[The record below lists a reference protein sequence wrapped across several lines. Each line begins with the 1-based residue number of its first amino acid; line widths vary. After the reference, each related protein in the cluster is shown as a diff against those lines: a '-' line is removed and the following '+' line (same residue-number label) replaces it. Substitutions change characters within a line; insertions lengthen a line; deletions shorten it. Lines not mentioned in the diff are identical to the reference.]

1 VTTDQCI
8 PSDNVTCYVIFLN
21 KCKNCRGNIDVNAA
35 VAGVA
40 TPSIWPAGVVLCW
53 WPPIFWQVFYF
64 FPSAKFLNTAS
75 RCHFHLQCA
84 QCTVFNSTD
93 EQNSLQIHTFSGKG
107 HSSSPDPTSIAAYG
121 ASILSLRHSTCDP
134 TLMSQWRWR
143 PWGGSLCSVL
153 SSVQM
158 QCPDPATTIKSAMVT
173 YIKTI
178 CLAFEICGAQG
189 CIYLQPPLSSTY
201 CVTTYA
207 TVIRKQVDFKAS
219 T

>member
-1 VTTDQCI
+1 MTTDQCI

-35 VAGVA
+35 VAEVA
-40 TPSIWPAGVVLCW
+40 TPNIWPAGVVLCW

-134 TLMSQWRWR
+134 PNVPVALTPMRGKPVFNTVTVDVSMLTYLCVFLVVGRSQMA
-143 PWGGSLCSVL
+143 VL
-153 SSVQM
+153 
-158 QCPDPATTIKSAMVT
+158 TH
-173 YIKTI
+173 
-178 CLAFEICGAQG
+178 
-189 CIYLQPPLSSTY
+189 
-201 CVTTYA
+201 
-207 TVIRKQVDFKAS
+207 
-219 T
+219 

>member
-1 VTTDQCI
+1 M
-8 PSDNVTCYVIFLN
+8 
-21 KCKNCRGNIDVNAA
+21 
-35 VAGVA
+35 
-40 TPSIWPAGVVLCW
+40 
-53 WPPIFWQVFYF
+53 FYF

-134 TLMSQWRWR
+134 PNVPVALTPMRGK
-143 PWGGSLCSVL
+143 PVFNT
-153 SSVQM
+153 V
-158 QCPDPATTIKSAMVT
+158 QCPDAVLRATPATTIKSAMVT

-189 CIYLQPPLSSTY
+189 CIYLQPPLSSY
-201 CVTTYA
+201 HHILCDHISVNVGVNKSILKRRPKLDSVHQMHQGAVGLCIFSRA
-207 TVIRKQVDFKAS
+207 TIC
-219 T
+219 